1 MFDKIL
7 VCLDGSKLAEQILPY
22 ATEEA
27 LHFNSRMVLLQVVT
41 PPPTIVMPG
50 VPGVPG
56 APLAPSP
63 KAVAEAMQKE
73 ETATRAYLESASR
86 LIRPKGL
93 KVDAV
98 TLQGVLV
105 GQLIVAYAKDNR
117 VDLIALA
124 THGRSGLSRAVMG
137 SIADYVMKE
146 SGLPILLIRP
156 RKEV

>member
-1 MFDKIL
+1 
-7 VCLDGSKLAEQILPY
+7 
-22 ATEEA
+22 
-27 LHFNSRMVLLQVVT
+27 
-41 PPPTIVMPG
+41 MPG

-63 KAVAEAMQKE
+63 KTITEAIQKE
-73 ETATRAYLESASR
+73 ETAARAYLESAAR

-105 GQLIVAYAKDNR
+105 GQLIVNYAKDNK

-124 THGRSGLSRAVMG
+124 THGRSGLSRVVMG

-156 RKEV
+156 RKGV